1 MKLPAK
7 YVDFRLRHD
16 RIRRLPK
23 RNETKAFKPL
33 LKNGKFFQ
41 KPPESTGT
49 FKELF
54 SQVAAA
60 GVGRPVDKDGF
71 PEGPWTPDLLAD
83 AISQIDANRR
93 GVDLRTVQLWFQEN
107 EKGISA
113 ENIRW
118 LARVFGCGD
127 PEATSEWQR
136 ELSASQARLVARRR
150 EKRRRAENPAPT
162 LPELAQP
169 EAKIPESGYTA
180 ENNPISDTTAPGWRF
195 NLARWSEALF
205 SSRSTLNLPALVWA
219 GWVVLGFLT
228 YIMGVHSVTYS
239 PIAGLHKQVGFFWA
253 PNWSLIELVIL
264 PLFLVTV
271 VGLLAF
277 WKAERRLIIASTGS
291 DPGKTGDWTRR
302 VESFSYSHWAVFFI
316 CFAIVFLVQWSGIHM
331 RALVNG
337 DVGNLMMDWN
347 LLAIVRPEVISV
359 PEATVLSML
368 AFLYTAAICFL
379 FLTGLVLMYT
389 LTQDF
394 FEVCSMPELHSNP
407 TILSKIGAVGTN
419 LLCRVYRA
427 SLLGIWV
434 ATCIK
439 LQATYLLSDG
449 ESILDW
455 LLTDAL
461 FFLGIYN
468 EASGW
473 LGQRSLA
480 HFTSFLLLFATC
492 SVFIFGY
499 VQICRVV
506 ERALPSGPSRRFAEV
521 PCVHRWMMMGVVLLL
536 IANFFLIGQ
545 ISGFSILLIVGILAT
560 TYSLYDPMF
569 GRAQASEMTTCKS

>member
-1 MKLPAK
+1 M
-7 YVDFRLRHD
+7 
-16 RIRRLPK
+16 
-23 RNETKAFKPL
+23 
-33 LKNGKFFQ
+33 
-41 KPPESTGT
+41 
-49 FKELF
+49 
-54 SQVAAA
+54 
-60 GVGRPVDKDGF
+60 DKDGF

-136 ELSASQARLVARRR
+136 ELSASQARLVAKRR
-150 EKRRRAENPAPT
+150 EKRRQVKNPAPT
-162 LPELAQP
+162 LPELTQP
-169 EAKIPESGYTA
+169 EANIPESGYTA

-394 FEVCSMPELHSNP
+394 FEVCSASELHSNP
-407 TILSKIGAVGTN
+407 VVQSKIGAVGTD

-506 ERALPSGPSRRFAEV
+506 DRAFPSGPSRRFAEV
-521 PCVHRWMMMGVVLLL
+521 PCVHRWMKMGVVLLL

-569 GRAQASEMTTCKS
+569 GRTQASEMTTCKS